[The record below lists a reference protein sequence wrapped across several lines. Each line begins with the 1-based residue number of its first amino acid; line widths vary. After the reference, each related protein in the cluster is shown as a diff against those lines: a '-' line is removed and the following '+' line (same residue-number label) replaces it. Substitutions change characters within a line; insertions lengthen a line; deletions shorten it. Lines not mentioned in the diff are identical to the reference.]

1 MKQRKKAEPGFQVFL
16 IISLVMH
23 LIGAGVAF
31 ASGRK
36 TRTSILKLSSV
47 NVRLYE
53 PKSFPGYQGRK
64 TKPSS
69 LPGQKKSLKKI
80 IAKSGSG
87 SKSAGKSKPD
97 SKKVISQKSHLEG
110 EEILE
115 RALAQIEREVEQ
127 TRTSQ
132 EETEWNQLVGEI
144 SSDLEKW
151 SYYERARQ
159 VYAQNWVIPPSVPA
173 DENLRVR
180 VIVVIDEQGR
190 VKDFQVLSWSGNQE
204 LDLSVQKL
212 LQKVKQLPPPP
223 WEKKEIKL
231 GFEFRPF
238 GGEQ

>member
-1 MKQRKKAEPGFQVFL
+1 MKQREKAEPGFQVFL
-16 IISLVMH
+16 IISLLVH

-69 LPGQKKSLKKI
+69 LPGQKKSPKKI

-132 EETEWNQLVGEI
+132 EETEWN
-144 SSDLEKW
+144 
-151 SYYERARQ
+151 
-159 VYAQNWVIPPSVPA
+159 
-173 DENLRVR
+173 
-180 VIVVIDEQGR
+180 
-190 VKDFQVLSWSGNQE
+190 
-204 LDLSVQKL
+204 
-212 LQKVKQLPPPP
+212 
-223 WEKKEIKL
+223 
-231 GFEFRPF
+231 
-238 GGEQ
+238 